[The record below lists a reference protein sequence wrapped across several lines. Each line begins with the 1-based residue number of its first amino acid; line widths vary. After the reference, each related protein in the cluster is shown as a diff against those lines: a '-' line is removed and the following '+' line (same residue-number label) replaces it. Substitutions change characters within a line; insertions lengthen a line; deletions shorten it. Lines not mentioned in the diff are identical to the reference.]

1 MSNYFDDIFII
12 DNLAEKVKEARE
24 NNDLKKQKILK
35 GYTRLFSIIH
45 IFFIMKE
52 YEDIEEFNDL
62 FSFYSYVGQ
71 IFSRYLEKYIEGKKI
86 DLKKNNGYFRF
97 LSL

>member
-1 MSNYFDDIFII
+1 
-12 DNLAEKVKEARE
+12 
-24 NNDLKKQKILK
+24 
-35 GYTRLFSIIH
+35 
-45 IFFIMKE
+45 MKE